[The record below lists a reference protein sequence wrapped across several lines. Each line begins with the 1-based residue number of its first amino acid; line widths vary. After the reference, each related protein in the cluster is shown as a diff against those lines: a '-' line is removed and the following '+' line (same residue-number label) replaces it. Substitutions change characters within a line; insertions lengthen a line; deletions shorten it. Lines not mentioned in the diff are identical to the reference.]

1 LLEQQSRQG
10 YIDLFYADES
20 QVAEDG
26 YVPYGWQFAGENVS
40 IQVAKGGKVNLFGLI
55 SRSNQFFY
63 QTSRQKMTAHFIV
76 EQLDSFSLTIQKQTV
91 VVVDNAKIH
100 TARQVK
106 ERLPYWQARGLYLFY
121 LPPYSPH
128 LNICE
133 RVWKE
138 LKARWL
144 KPQDYLSAES
154 LFYTLSLALAAIGK
168 ELFIN
173 FSDFYL

>member
-1 LLEQQSRQG
+1 
-10 YIDLFYADES
+10 
-20 QVAEDG
+20 
-26 YVPYGWQFAGENVS
+26 
-40 IQVAKGGKVNLFGLI
+40 
-55 SRSNQFFY
+55 
-63 QTSRQKMTAHFIV
+63 MTAHFIV
-76 EQLDSFSLTIQKQTV
+76 EHLDSFSSIIQKPTV
-91 VVVDNAKIH
+91 VVLDNAKIH

-106 ERLPYWQARGLYLFY
+106 ERLAYWQARGLYLFY

-144 KPQDYLSAES
+144 KAQDYLSAES

-168 ELFIN
+168 DLFIN
-173 FSDFYL
+173 FSDFHS

>member
-1 LLEQQSRQG
+1 
-10 YIDLFYADES
+10 
-20 QVAEDG
+20 
-26 YVPYGWQFAGENVS
+26 
-40 IQVAKGGKVNLFGLI
+40 LFGLI

-63 QTSRQKMTAHFIV
+63 QTCRGKMTAHFIV
-76 EQLDSFSLTIQKQTV
+76 EHLDSFSSIIQKPTV
-91 VVVDNAKIH
+91 VVLDNAKIH

-106 ERLPYWQARGLYLFY
+106 ERLAYWQARGLYLFY

-144 KPQDYLSAES
+144 KAQDYLSAES

-168 ELFIN
+168 DLFIN
-173 FSDFYL
+173 FSDFHS